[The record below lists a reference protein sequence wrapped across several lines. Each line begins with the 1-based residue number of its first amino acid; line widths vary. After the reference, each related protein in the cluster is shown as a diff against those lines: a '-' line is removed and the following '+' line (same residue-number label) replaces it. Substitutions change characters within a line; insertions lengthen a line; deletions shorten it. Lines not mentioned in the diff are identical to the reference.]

1 MKLVRFCLTLS
12 MASMASLGALAQ
24 TEPANLL
31 PGRPDAH
38 ASTKPVS
45 LAGLGPTFESAAAGI
60 AFKPPAD
67 STQIRRASA
76 GDEIVRYVNDDKK
89 WDLRVS
95 LMSLSKAMPLA
106 KSEDKNGVVTNGMVE
121 YLSGQMQNQIPGL
134 EVKRQDVTNLGDT
147 PVGMIAVRYQL
158 GLDNILKQEAI
169 VPAYLNDA
177 TGVPPEGRTSRAF
190 YIFDMTS
197 PAPKSG
203 DLETDA
209 NVKEAVDIFGRIIDS
224 VKVLDQDQLKQELID
239 RKMRTRTLLVNLTP
253 PRIREALVK
262 EQWLRLMR
270 DGKDIGYS
278 YIVEQ
283 EAQDLPKKGV
293 IQEATNP
300 ESAGVLIGIRS
311 RTVPGPD
318 QQVDSESWMFAT
330 LNRRHE
336 AWQTTGLVQGL
347 KGTKQPFSEY
357 GASDMKTR
365 SMIDPELLPGE
376 KTRKGEDKMQ
386 PPVREVDEYTLN
398 VTHVPTKTGQPPLN
412 QRLPPWYLPQALGH
426 LLPRLVAKYEGKT
439 YVFASY
445 SSDSNDVMNRFV
457 DVGFEEDVELGGQK
471 VRAIPVT
478 DRLGYE
484 GARTVHYVSTDG
496 KYLGSV
502 NEQSKITMLATDR
515 VTLEKL
521 WKNANLT
528 KPGEIEPATAPVE
541 KQR

>member
-1 MKLVRFCLTLS
+1 MKLVRFCLMVSIGS
-12 MASMASLGALAQ
+12 MATFSASAQ
-24 TEPANLL
+24 TEPSSVL
-31 PGRPDAH
+31 PNRPDEH

-45 LAGLGPTFESAAAGI
+45 IAGLGPTFESAAAGI

-67 STQIRRASA
+67 STQIHRAGN
-76 GDEIVRYVNDDKK
+76 GDEIVQYVNQDKK
-89 WDLRVS
+89 WNLHVS
-95 LMSLSKAMPLA
+95 LMSLSKAMPLS
-106 KSEDKNGVVTNGMVE
+106 KTEDKNGVVTNGMVE
-121 YLSGQMQNQIPGL
+121 YLSAQLQNQIPGL
-134 EVKRQDVTNLGDT
+134 EVKRQDTTNLGDT

-169 VPAYLNDA
+169 IPAYLNN
-177 TGVPPEGRTSRAF
+177 TPGVPLEGHTSRAF

-197 PAPKSG
+197 PAPKTG
-203 DLETDA
+203 DLDKDA
-209 NVKEAVDIFGRIIDS
+209 NVKEAVDIFGRVIDS
-224 VKVLDQDQLKQELID
+224 VKILDQDQLKQELID
-239 RKMRTRTLLVNLTP
+239 RKIRTRGLLVNLTP
-253 PRIREALVK
+253 ARIRESLVK
-262 EQWLRLMR
+262 EQWLRLTR

-278 YIVEQ
+278 YIVED
-283 EAQDLPKKGV
+283 EASDLPKKGV

-300 ESAGVLIGIRS
+300 EAAGVLVGIRS

-318 QQVDSESWMFAT
+318 QQVDAETWMFVT

-336 AWQTTGLVQGL
+336 AWQTSGLVQGP

-365 SMIDPELLPGE
+365 SVVDPDLLPGE
-376 KTRKGEDKMQ
+376 KTAKGEDKTQ
-386 PPVREVDEYTLN
+386 PPVRQIDEYTLN
-398 VTHVPTKTGQPPLN
+398 VTHVSKTAQPPMN
-412 QRLPPWYLPQALGH
+412 QELPPWYLPQALGH

-445 SSDSNDVMNRFV
+445 VSDRNEVMNRFI
-457 DVGFEEDVELGGQK
+457 DVGYEEEVELGGQK
-471 VRAIPVT
+471 VRAVPVT

-484 GARTVHYVSTDG
+484 GARTVHYISPDG

-502 NEQSKITMLATDR
+502 NEESKVTILATDR

-528 KPGEIEPATAPVE
+528 KPAEIEPAAAPE
-541 KQR
+541 KAR